1 MANTTNFAVE
11 KPTVG
16 GYRNTW
22 GGTLN
27 TGLDKL
33 TELLALALPV
43 GSIQMYPKTT
53 APTATT
59 NGGTWLVCS
68 GGAISRTA
76 YADLFTVIGTTYGV
90 GDGSSTFNI
99 PDLRARVPMG
109 YSVDGI
115 SGRTNKEINNTGGGA
130 ETHTLANTEIPKHT
144 HPITD
149 TGHTHPIAAQTHS
162 HSGTTGPKTLAI
174 TDPGHYHSFTR
185 INESG
190 SGTYD
195 TGLVNGGSVGGAAST
210 DTKTTGITIADHDH
224 SFSTSTDSANI
235 STTATNLSGFTTTTT
250 LQADGN
256 GAHNIM
262 QPYVVVNYIILA
274 KHPTFS

>member
-1 MANTTNFAVE
+1 MADTTNFDIE
-11 KPTVG
+11 KSSVG
-16 GYRNTW
+16 GSRNSW
-22 GGTLN
+22 GGLVN
-27 TGLDKL
+27 LAIDKL
-33 TELLALALPV
+33 DELLALALPI
-43 GSIQMYPKTT
+43 GCIQMYPKIT

-99 PDLRARVPMG
+99 PDLRARVPVG

-115 SGRTNKEINNTGGGA
+115 SGRSDKTINNTGGGA
-130 ETHTLANTEIPKHT
+130 ETHTLQNTEIPKHT
-144 HPITD
+144 HPISD
-149 TGHTHPIAAQTHS
+149 TGHTHPIATQTHS
-162 HSGTTGPKTLAI
+162 HSGTTGPKTLSI

-185 INESG
+185 HEDWGN
-190 SGTYD
+190 GTYN
-195 TGLVNGGSVGGAAST
+195 TGFVNGGNAAPDAST

-235 STTATNLSGFTTTTT
+235 STTSTNLSGFTTTTT
-250 LQADGN
+250 EQADGN

-274 KHPTFS
+274 KHPQFS